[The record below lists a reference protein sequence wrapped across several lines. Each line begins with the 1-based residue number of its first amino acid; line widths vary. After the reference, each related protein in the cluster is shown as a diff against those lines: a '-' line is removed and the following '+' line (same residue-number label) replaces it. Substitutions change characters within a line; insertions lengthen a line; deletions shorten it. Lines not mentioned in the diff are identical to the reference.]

1 MSKHH
6 EAKKI
11 QQRSKVS
18 TKEIQEHLL
27 ENSAEVNDLINSP
40 DFIEFVQTISNTIDD
55 DTTFNEMFSSRI
67 ILQKALAILKKL
79 ENESKQK

>member
-1 MSKHH
+1 MSKHQ

-11 QQRSKVS
+11 QQRSKAS
-18 TKEIQEHLL
+18 TNEIQEHLL

-55 DTTFNEMFSSRI
+55 DTTFNEMFSSQI
-67 ILQKALAILKKL
+67 ILRKALAILKKL

>member
-1 MSKHH
+1 MSKHQ
-6 EAKKI
+6 EATKI

>member
-6 EAKKI
+6 EVKK
-11 QQRSKVS
+11 
-18 TKEIQEHLL
+18 IQEHLL

-40 DFIEFVQTISNTIDD
+40 DFIEFVRTISNTIDD

-67 ILQKALAILKKL
+67 ILQKALVILKKL
-79 ENESKQK
+79 KNESK

>member
-1 MSKHH
+1 MSKHQ

-11 QQRSKVS
+11 Q
-18 TKEIQEHLL
+18 EPLL
-27 ENSAEVNDLINSP
+27 ENSAEINDLINSP
-40 DFIEFVQTISNTIDD
+40 DFIEFVRTISDTIDD

-79 ENESKQK
+79 KKESK

>member
-1 MSKHH
+1 MSKHQ

-18 TKEIQEHLL
+18 TKEIQKHLL

>member
-1 MSKHH
+1 MSKHQ

-11 QQRSKVS
+11 QSGKVS
-18 TKEIQEHLL
+18 VDEIQEHLL
-27 ENSAEVNDLINSP
+27 ENSVEVNDLINSP
-40 DFIEFVQTISNTIDD
+40 EFIEFVRTISNTIDD

-79 ENESKQK
+79 RNESK

>member
-1 MSKHH
+1 MSKHQ
-6 EAKKI
+6 EIKKI
-11 QQRSKVS
+11 QPRSKIPHE
-18 TKEIQEHLL
+18 EIQEHLL
-27 ENSAEVNDLINSP
+27 ENSDEVNDLINSP

-79 ENESKQK
+79 KNGSKQK

>member
-1 MSKHH
+1 MSKHQ

-11 QQRSKVS
+11 QSGKVS
-18 TKEIQEHLL
+18 VDEIHEHLL

-40 DFIEFVQTISNTIDD
+40 EFIEFVRTISNTIDD

-79 ENESKQK
+79 RNESKQK

>member
-1 MSKHH
+1 MSKHQ

-11 QQRSKVS
+11 QPSKVAVD
-18 TKEIQEHLL
+18 EIQEHLL
-27 ENSAEVNDLINSP
+27 ENSAEVKDLINSP
-40 DFIEFVQTISNTIDD
+40 DFIEFVRTLSNTIDD

-79 ENESKQK
+79 KNESK

>member
-1 MSKHH
+1 MSKHQ

-11 QQRSKVS
+11 QQRSEVS
-18 TKEIQEHLL
+18 TKEIQEHLH

-40 DFIEFVQTISNTIDD
+40 DFKEFVQTISTTIDD

>member
-1 MSKHH
+1 MSKHQ

-11 QQRSKVS
+11 QPRNKVS
-18 TKEIQEHLL
+18 VEEIQEHLI
-27 ENSAEVNDLINSP
+27 EDSAEVNDLINSP

-55 DTTFNEMFSSRI
+55 DTTFNEMFSSQK

-79 ENESKQK
+79 KNESQLK

>member
-11 QQRSKVS
+11 QPRSKVS
-18 TKEIQEHLL
+18 VEEIQEHLL
-27 ENSAEVNDLINSP
+27 ENSAEVNNLINSP
-40 DFIEFVQTISNTIDD
+40 DFIEFVQTISDTLDD

-67 ILQKALAILKKL
+67 ILQKALVILKKL
-79 ENESKQK
+79 KNESKQK

>member
-1 MSKHH
+1 MSKHQ

-11 QQRSKVS
+11 QPSSKVS
-18 TKEIQEHLL
+18 VEEIQEHLL

-40 DFIEFVQTISNTIDD
+40 DFIEFVQTISNTLDD

-79 ENESKQK
+79 KNESKQK

>member
-1 MSKHH
+1 MSKHQ

-11 QQRSKVS
+11 QPRSEVS
-18 TKEIQEHLL
+18 VKEIPEHLL
-27 ENSAEVNDLINSP
+27 KNTAEVNDLINSP
-40 DFIEFVQTISNTIDD
+40 DFIEFVRTISNTIDD

-79 ENESKQK
+79 RNESKQK

>member
-1 MSKHH
+1 MSKHQ

-18 TKEIQEHLL
+18 TKEIQKHLL

-55 DTTFNEMFSSRI
+55 DTTFNEMFSSRF

>member
-1 MSKHH
+1 MSKHQ
-6 EAKKI
+6 ETKKI

-18 TKEIQEHLL
+18 VEEIQEHLL
-27 ENSAEVNDLINSP
+27 ENSAEVNSLINSP
-40 DFIEFVQTISNTIDD
+40 DFIEFVQTISDTLDD

-79 ENESKQK
+79 KNESK

>member
-1 MSKHH
+1 MSKHQ

-11 QQRSKVS
+11 QSGKVS
-18 TKEIQEHLL
+18 VDEIQEHLL

-40 DFIEFVQTISNTIDD
+40 EFIEFVRTISNTIDD

-79 ENESKQK
+79 RNESK